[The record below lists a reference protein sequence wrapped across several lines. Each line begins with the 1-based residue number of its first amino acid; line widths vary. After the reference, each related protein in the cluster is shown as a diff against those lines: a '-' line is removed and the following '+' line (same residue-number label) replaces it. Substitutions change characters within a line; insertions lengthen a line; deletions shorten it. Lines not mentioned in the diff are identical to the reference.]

1 MLKITSPAPNRVD
14 IELDGKLDSDAMKIG
29 LDELI
34 AQSQGIEHGLMLY
47 RIGDFQL
54 PTLGAIGIE
63 MSRLPSLLG
72 LIGRFDRCAVL
83 ADQEW
88 IRAVGEL
95 EGKLMP
101 GLEIRGFAPE
111 QEAEAEAWLA
121 EGN

>member
-1 MLKITSPAPNRVD
+1 MLRITKPAPNRVE
-14 IELDGKLDSDAMKIG
+14 IELDGKLDADGMTAG

-34 AQSQGIEHGLMLY
+34 AQSEGVEHGVMVY
-47 RIGDFQL
+47 RIGDFRL

-95 EGKLMP
+95 EGKLIP
-101 GLEIRGFAPE
+101 GLEIRGFEPG
-111 QEAEAEAWLA
+111 QEAEAETWLT
-121 EGN
+121 EVG